1 MDKPMELNKETAL
14 RLWTQQ
20 FGNVAKAKDFAD
32 REIAKAAYNNRN
44 SRFCWNVDHIL
55 PQSRGGKTADYN
67 LICCHMETND
77 EKASRFPCFT
87 ANGLHFQIEK
97 RQNHYEIIRL
107 SDSRD
112 EEEQEDEGINFWD
125 AAQGMHFWKK
135 CRRKSEQLAVGYVKV
150 QLDYPQG
157 SVELSAFQRFLE
169 ELFESTEVFF
179 QILETRRN
187 EISWTK
193 ILWNEISCPREL
205 CTFTILIDDLPTKE
219 DTENLLDHCIV
230 LNTYR
235 EVFEKRY
242 DWRIKMV
249 CGMKIYDSPIEKS
262 AHLRQDILDR
272 QVPFCEDLAIDELI
286 RINTSAWKKV
296 DERYGAEFYPY
307 NMVFTKLQ
315 KDLEKYL

>member
-77 EKASRFPCFT
+77 EKASSFPCFT

-97 RQNHYEIIRL
+97 RQNHYEIIRR

-125 AAQGMHFWKK
+125 PAQGMHFWKK

-150 QLDYPQG
+150 QLDYPRG
-157 SVELSAFQRFLE
+157 IVELSAFQRFLE
-169 ELFESTEVFF
+169 ELFESTAVFS
-179 QILETRRN
+179 QILAPM
-187 EISWTK
+187 
-193 ILWNEISCPREL
+193 WNNPICPREL

-219 DTENLLDHCIV
+219 DTQNLLDDCV
-230 LNTYR
+230 ALNTYR
-235 EVFEKRY
+235 KVFEKRY
-242 DWRIKMV
+242 DWRIQTV

-262 AHLRQDILDR
+262 AHIRYDLLER
-272 QVPFCEDLAIDELI
+272 QVPFGEDLAIDELI
-286 RINTSAWKKV
+286 RINTSARKDV
-296 DERYGAEFYPY
+296 DKQSGAKFYPY
-307 NMVFTKLQ
+307 NIVFTKLQ